1 MKNKNYM
8 VYETI
13 TGDKIFHENYENALE
28 DYKKC
33 LDLIEKECLGECY
46 LFKIEKYQEGI
57 K

>member
-8 VYETI
+8 VYATV
-13 TGDKIFHENYENALE
+13 TSDKIFHENYENALE